1 MRRVFAFIRLSRFYF
16 LPMPMLTYLLGVTV
30 AERERGNLDMQRLF
44 AGLAIQLLVQL
55 SVSYTN
61 DYWDM
66 PTDRINMRRTLLTGG
81 SGELTTGLLSPW
93 IALAAAAI
101 CQGTALL
108 LAVWMGLSATSWLLL
123 IIALSAAVFY
133 TMPPLKLAW
142 RGLGELTTALVGAL
156 IVPAWAYSV
165 QTGRVSGDLLLL
177 TVPLVLFVMTLFIAI
192 AAPDVEADRQVG
204 KRTLIVRVGEEG
216 IAALYAGVLVL
227 AYSAAAILWHGRFSA
242 GIQIAVLMT
251 VPLGVWAWRGLRA
264 PLYADRLGLT
274 LMVLRVALIPLV
286 VVVVL
291 NLGLRAQ

>member
-1 MRRVFAFIRLSRFYF
+1 
-16 LPMPMLTYLLGVTV
+16 
-30 AERERGNLDMQRLF
+30 
-44 AGLAIQLLVQL
+44 
-55 SVSYTN
+55 
-61 DYWDM
+61 
-66 PTDRINMRRTLLTGG
+66 MRRTLLTGG